1 MGEVCQT
8 PSLPLSV
15 GSFFS
20 RQEILTCNIGF
31 DGNFI
36 AGDGEEV
43 EKRIYGDRFLSSSSL
58 QYTKETHDDFP
69 FLLRPHPYFLFSPVL
84 ISLRSR
90 ARENEVSWPVD
101 PIYRSN
107 INH

>member
-36 AGDGEEV
+36 AGEGEED
-43 EKRIYGDRFLSSSSL
+43 EKIIYGDRFLLLLFLAVHKRDTRRFPVSSPPTPIFF
-58 QYTKETHDDFP
+58 YFP
-69 FLLRPHPYFLFSPVL
+69 PRFD
-84 ISLRSR
+84 ISALACAGKRS
-90 ARENEVSWPVD
+90 
-101 PIYRSN
+101 
-107 INH
+107 

>member
-1 MGEVCQT
+1 MQRKEGKRQVGEVCQT

-36 AGDGEEV
+36 AGDGEED
-43 EKRIYGDRFLSSSSL
+43 EKRIYGDRFLL
-58 QYTKETHDDFP
+58 LLLLLAVHTKETHDVFP
-69 FLLRPHPYFLFSPVL
+69 FLLRPRPYFFIFPRFD
-84 ISLRSR
+84 ISALACAGKRS
-90 ARENEVSWPVD
+90 
-101 PIYRSN
+101 
-107 INH
+107 